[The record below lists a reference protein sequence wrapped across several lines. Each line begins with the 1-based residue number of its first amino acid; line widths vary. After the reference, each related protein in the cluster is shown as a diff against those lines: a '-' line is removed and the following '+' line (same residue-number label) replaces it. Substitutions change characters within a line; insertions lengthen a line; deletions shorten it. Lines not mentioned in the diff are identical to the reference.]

1 MDQVGMTSRYICP
14 MHPDVIDDHPSECP
28 ICGMTLVAEHAVG
41 DDSHHETAE
50 PPPIVA
56 AAGAARVLYT
66 CPMHPEIIQDHAGRC
81 PICGMHLEPM
91 TPQVD
96 DDSDLEEY
104 RNMLRRFWISVP
116 LSLAVLSIA
125 MLGFPPLPMAV
136 MPWAELIL
144 ASPVVLWAAGPF
156 FLWAV
161 QSVRHRS
168 PNMWTLIGLGV
179 AAAYAYSVLAVIVAG
194 IFPEALK
201 EDGKVP
207 LYFEAA
213 AIICTLTLLGQVL
226 ELRARATT
234 GDAIKGLLQ
243 LAPSTARRI
252 EPDDTE
258 EDVDLADIVVGDRVR
273 VRPGEKVP
281 VDGVV
286 ESGRS
291 AIDESMLTGEPI
303 PADKAPGDTVIG
315 GTVNTTGS
323 LVVQASQ
330 VGSDTVLSRVVEMVA
345 AAQRSR
351 APMQRLADK
360 VAGVF
365 VLAVIGIALVTL
377 VVWGLVG
384 PAPSWGH
391 AIVNAVSVLIIACP
405 CALGLATPMSVMV
418 GSGLGA
424 RHGVLFKD
432 AAAMEKLRD
441 VDMLIVDKTGT
452 LTVGRPSVSQVI
464 PADGFTRDEVLS
476 AAASVNQGSEHPVA
490 RAIAEAA
497 GDVQLSAADDF
508 EAKPGF
514 GVSAVVDGRRLL
526 AGNADLMR
534 AEAVTTSAALEDQAP
549 ASQTTIRV
557 AIDGREAGLIA
568 MRDEIKSSTAQAVEQ
583 LHKEG
588 LIIVMATGDAE
599 GPARQVAET
608 LGIDEYRARIKPND
622 KWALVADLQ
631 RQGHLVAMAG
641 DGINDAPALAQADI
655 GIAMG
660 TGSDIAIDSAEI
672 TLVKGDL
679 RGIGAARGV
688 SRATVRNMKQ
698 NLGFAF
704 LYNSL
709 GIPIAAGVLYPFTG
723 LLLSPIIAAAAMSLS
738 SVSVIVNALR
748 LRGAKV

>member
-1 MDQVGMTSRYICP
+1 VVDHTDTASRYICP
-14 MHPDVIDDHPSECP
+14 MHPEVVDDHPSECP
-28 ICGMTLVAEHAVG
+28 ICGMTLVLEGQADVHTH
-41 DDSHHETAE
+41 HHEE
-50 PPPIVA
+50 PRPSHPSA
-56 AAGAARVLYT
+56 TKVLYT
-66 CPMHPEIIQDHAGRC
+66 CPMHPEIVQDHPGRC

-96 DDSDLEEY
+96 DDSDRAEY
-104 RNMLRRFWISVP
+104 RNMLRRFWVSVP

-125 MLGFPPLPMAV
+125 MLGFAPLPKDV
-136 MPWAELIL
+136 MPWAQLVL

-156 FLWAV
+156 FVWAV

-179 AAAYAYSVLAVIVAG
+179 AAAYSYSVLAVVAPG
-194 IFPEALK
+194 IFPDALK

-207 LYFEAA
+207 VYFEAA

-226 ELRARATT
+226 ELRARAST

-252 EPDDTE
+252 DADGTE
-258 EDVDLADIVVGDRVR
+258 EDVDLAAIEVGDRVR

-286 ESGRS
+286 VSGRS
-291 AIDESMLTGEPI
+291 AVDESMLTGEPV
-303 PADKAPGDTVIG
+303 PAEKAAGDTVIG

-323 LVVQASQ
+323 LIVEAYQ

-345 AAQRSR
+345 VAQRSR

-365 VLAVIGIALVTL
+365 VLAVIGIAVGTFL
-377 VVWGLVG
+377 VWGVFG

-391 AIVNAVSVLIIACP
+391 ALVNAVSVLIIACP

-432 AAAMEKLRD
+432 AAAMERLRE
-441 VDMLIVDKTGT
+441 VDTLIVDKTGT
-452 LTVGRPSVSQVI
+452 LTVGRPTVSSVV
-464 PADGFTRDEVLS
+464 PADGFTHDEVLS
-476 AAASVNQGSEHPVA
+476 AAASANKGSEHPLA
-490 RAIAEAA
+490 RAVTEAA
-497 GDVQLSAADDF
+497 AGLPLTPVQEF
-508 EAKPGF
+508 QAKPGF
-514 GVSAVVDGRRLL
+514 GVSGMVGGRLVL
-526 AGNADLMR
+526 VGNADLMGDQGVKMSL
-534 AEAVTTSAALEDQAP
+534 ELEDRAP
-549 ASQTTIRV
+549 AGQTTIRV
-557 AIDGREAGLIA
+557 AIDGREAGLVTL
-568 MRDEIKSSTAQAVEQ
+568 RDEVKPSTPKAVEQ
-583 LHKEG
+583 LHHEG
-588 LIIVMATGDAE
+588 LTIVMATGDAA
-599 GPARQVAET
+599 GPARHVAES
-608 LGIDEYRARIKPND
+608 LGIDDYRSGVKPDD
-622 KWALVADLQ
+622 KLALVAELQ
-631 RQGHLVAMAG
+631 RQGHVVAMAG

-679 RGIGAARGV
+679 RGISAARRV
-688 SRATVRNMKQ
+688 SCATVRNMKQ

-738 SVSVIVNALR
+738 NVSVIVNALR
-748 LRGAKV
+748 LRRARV